1 MEEQKRGGSAMLWV
15 VAIVVIALLAFGG
28 YRYLNKSS
36 SAQVEVP
43 ITNTVDTN
51 PVTQTSG
58 YIYKDGT
65 YSATG
70 TYMSP
75 GGNEN
80 LPVTLVVKGDVVT
93 DATVTVGAT
102 KNESVNWQK
111 AFIFGYKTQVIG
123 KKISEISLSKVS
135 GSSLTP
141 KGFMDAL
148 AKIETQAKA

>member
-1 MEEQKRGGSAMLWV
+1 MEEQKQGSSAMLWV
-15 VAIVVIALLAFGG
+15 VAIVVVALLAFGG
-28 YRYLNKSS
+28 YKYMNKSS
-36 SAQVEVP
+36 STPVEVP
-43 ITNTVDTN
+43 VTNNVDTT
-51 PVTQTSG
+51 PVTQTTSSV
-58 YIYKDGT
+58 YKDGT

-75 GGNEN
+75 VGNEN
-80 LPVTLVVKGDVVT
+80 LPVTLVLKGDVVT

-102 KNESVNWQK
+102 KKESVNWQN
-111 AFIFGYKTQVIG
+111 AFISGYKTQVVG

-141 KGFMDAL
+141 KGFMDAI